1 MKRKRKI
8 VLPRWLHTPAYYV
21 MRSLIAA
28 AVTGDIETDVRAA
41 RVLGRAYAGFEKRRF
56 QRTMD
61 TLGVAFP
68 DMSECELRDRAIE
81 AYEHIFMLMVEM
93 AYTPRLIT
101 HDSWANH
108 VRLGNL
114 DIALPSLLANR
125 SVMMVASHCGNWE
138 LLGYVMALMGF
149 PVHAL
154 YRPLDLP
161 PLDAWVRRTRERRG
175 LMLIDKFEA
184 VKRIPQLIRSGAH
197 IAFIADQNAGD
208 RGLFVPF
215 FNRLAS
221 TYKTIG
227 LMAMKF
233 DTPIVC
239 GQARRLV
246 PGRDGP
252 EAAAGNAGAGF
263 TSFDG
268 ESFRYRLDVLD
279 VIHPEDWKAQPDPLF
294 YITAR
299 YRRAIEQMVRAAP
312 EQNLWLH
319 RYWKSRPRHE
329 HLNRPFPAL
338 LREKIRALPWITD
351 GDIARIEDWSARD
364 GAAIAAGQTPG

>member
-1 MKRKRKI
+1 MKRKRKLT
-8 VLPRWLHTPAYYV
+8 LPGWLHTPAYYAV
-21 MRSLIAA
+21 RSLIAA
-28 AVTGDIETDVRAA
+28 AVTGDLENDVRAA
-41 RVLGRAYAGFEKRRF
+41 RAVARKYAALEKRRF
-56 QRTMD
+56 RRTMD
-61 TLGVAFP
+61 TLLVAFP
-68 DMSECELRDRAIE
+68 EMPEEERRARALE
-81 AYEHIFMLMVEM
+81 AYEHIFTLVVEM
-93 AYTPRLIT
+93 AYTPRLVT

-114 DIALPSLLANR
+114 DVALPTLLAER
-125 SVMMVASHCGNWE
+125 AAIMITGHCGNWE
-138 LLGYVMALMGF
+138 LLGYVLALMGF

-175 LMLIDKFEA
+175 LLLIDKFEA
-184 VKRIPQLIRSGAH
+184 VRRMPELIRQGAQ
-197 IAFIADQNAGD
+197 IGFIADQNAGD

-221 TYKTIG
+221 SYKTIG
-227 LMAMKF
+227 LMAMRYE
-233 DTPIVC
+233 TPIIC

-246 PGRDGP
+246 PWRDGP
-252 EAAAGNAGAGF
+252 EAAEGHGGAGF

-268 ESFRYRLDVLD
+268 ESFRYRLDVFD
-279 VIHPEDWKAQPDPLF
+279 MIEPKDWKDQPDPLF

-329 HLNRPFPAL
+329 HQGKPLPRS

-351 GDIARIEDWSARD
+351 ADLERIEEWTVRD
-364 GAAIAAGQTPG
+364 GATMAAGQTAG

>member
-1 MKRKRKI
+1 MKRKRKLT
-8 VLPRWLHTPAYYV
+8 LPAWLHAPAYYLV
-21 MRSLIAA
+21 RSLIAA
-28 AVTGDIETDVRAA
+28 AVTGDLENDVRAA
-41 RVLGRAYAGFEKRRF
+41 RALARRYASLEKKRF
-56 QRTMD
+56 VRTMD
-61 TLGVAFP
+61 TLAVAFP
-68 DMSECELRDRAIE
+68 EMPEDERRRRALD
-81 AYEHIFMLMVEM
+81 AYEHIFTLVIEM

-114 DIALPSLLANR
+114 DIALPSLLSGQPAI
-125 SVMMVASHCGNWE
+125 MITGHCGNWE
-138 LLGYVMALMGF
+138 LLGFVLALMGF

-175 LMLIDKFEA
+175 LALIDKFEA
-184 VKRIPQLIRSGAH
+184 VRLMPELMRTGAQ
-197 IAFIADQNAGD
+197 IGFIADQNAGD

-221 TYKTIG
+221 SYKTIG
-227 LMAMKF
+227 LMAMRYR
-233 DTPIVC
+233 TPIIC

-246 PGRDGP
+246 PWRDGP
-252 EAAAGNAGAGF
+252 EAAEGHTGAGF

-279 VIHPEDWKAQPDPLF
+279 VIHPHDWEGRPDPLF

-299 YRRAIEQMVRAAP
+299 YRRALEQMVRAAP

-329 HLNRPFPAL
+329 HLGKPLPRV
-338 LREKIRALPWITD
+338 LREKIRELPWITD
-351 GDIARIEDWSARD
+351 TDLARIEEWTRRD
-364 GAAIAAGQTPG
+364 AATMAAGRAAG